1 MVPRRTAQTPRID
14 RPDAGHSPHPS
25 RHACHETPPSTK
37 SGVGTRQGIKEAAC
51 GYPTRRATRKRGEC
65 QSRLVRLSMHLQTT
79 KGFAMQIGAAEGGGR
94 GKGGLGAAEYEAAGA
109 LACVTGTHAWRLRI
123 GESHART
130 PPTTPPHVRHTEL

>member
-1 MVPRRTAQTPRID
+1 MWI
-14 RPDAGHSPHPS
+14 PDSAGN
-25 RHACHETPPSTK
+25 AK
-37 SGVGTRQGIKEAAC
+37 A
-51 GYPTRRATRKRGEC
+51 GEG

-130 PPTTPPHVRHTEL
+130 PLRRRRA

>member
-1 MVPRRTAQTPRID
+1 
-14 RPDAGHSPHPS
+14 
-25 RHACHETPPSTK
+25 
-37 SGVGTRQGIKEAAC
+37 
-51 GYPTRRATRKRGEC
+51 
-65 QSRLVRLSMHLQTT
+65 MHLQTT

-130 PPTTPPHVRHTEL
+130 PYDAATREVPTSSSSTNTQQTLTNVPRSRTVY